1 MTTSGLIQELSK
13 FDPDMEVTFYLD
25 AMFEAVE
32 DGNPDDSDIIDVS
45 FAGIVELGSIS
56 RPDAGKA
63 AIVLKYKD

>member
-45 FAGIVELGSIS
+45 LLV
-56 RPDAGKA
+56 
-63 AIVLKYKD
+63 